1 MNNLVELIAK
11 GLNEY
16 HFMIGFNNNET
27 FFIVNSELEKIADNC
42 NIKGLLREFNII
54 VKESLNASLD
64 SEEKDKKYI
73 EKIKLFLDLIC

>member
-42 NIKGLLREFNII
+42 NIEGLLREFNII

-64 SEEKDKKYI
+64 SEEKDKNILK
-73 EKIKLFLDLIC
+73 K

>member
-1 MNNLVELIAK
+1 MFDLVELIVK

-16 HFMIGFNNNET
+16 HFMVGFNNNGT
-27 FFIVNSELEKIADNC
+27 FFILNSELEKTADNC
-42 NIKGLLREFNII
+42 NIEGLLREFNII